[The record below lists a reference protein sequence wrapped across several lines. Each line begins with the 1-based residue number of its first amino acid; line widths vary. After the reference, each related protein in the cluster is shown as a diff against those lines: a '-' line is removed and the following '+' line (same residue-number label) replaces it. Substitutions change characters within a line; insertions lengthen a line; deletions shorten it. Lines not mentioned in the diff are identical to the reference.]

1 MRSETKLVKTASRG
15 ALAGGGER
23 DRLLDD
29 YQAPEADWLV
39 SHNRPGLALASPDS
53 RPRPRRDGQ
62 HSGVRKTQQLHR
74 RSGRAGS
81 TCSNVLAFKTLAG
94 QHPGDQDCRRG
105 LASCVLAT
113 RAREEGWGRFLC
125 TELRFTPAAVALAL
139 VNMLT
144 ATIAALI

>member
-1 MRSETKLVKTASRG
+1 MMPETKLVKTASRS

-23 DRLLDD
+23 DRLLYD
-29 YQAPEADWLV
+29 YQATEAGWLV
-39 SHNRPGLALASPDS
+39 SNNRLGQASEPPDS
-53 RPRPRRDGQ
+53 SPRRDGRPA
-62 HSGVRKTQQLHR
+62 SESRKTQQLHR

-81 TCSNVLAFKTLAG
+81 TCSNVLAFKTLAE
-94 QHPGDQDCRRG
+94 QDPGDQDCRRG

-139 VNMLT
+139 VKMLT
-144 ATIAALI
+144 TTIAALI